1 MYIAPRPKANDD
13 PYFALRLALAS
24 SLALMVGLLIDSNM
38 LLMMPV
44 LIISLMGGMR
54 KAFDVNKAVSSP
66 ILVIVLISAFYW
78 LLSYLH
84 VRPILTL
91 LVVFYIAALAYYI
104 TLKNGSP
111 LGMIILI
118 AIVMMSV
125 SGAKSTLALA
135 FVHTAMIEAA
145 ITTFILIPL
154 LYWILP
160 TQATEPLPEEYQ
172 PDSHGYLL
180 ERAVLR
186 AAVLMALLG
195 WMYTLLDQSNITLVI
210 TAVFTLMFPCKEHQF
225 EEARERSYATI
236 VGGGFA
242 LVILT
247 TFGFVGH
254 LSVLFFMTLIA
265 GIFLANQMINGKNPP
280 MVYQFTLS
288 VMMTLI
294 CGSLNDQSP
303 VYLTI
308 LRILLTII
316 GTLGAVFLYA
326 TLERLLIKDVEITAH
341 QAKNPD

>member
-1 MYIAPRPKANDD
+1 
-13 PYFALRLALAS
+13 
-24 SLALMVGLLIDSNM
+24 
-38 LLMMPV
+38 
-44 LIISLMGGMR
+44 
-54 KAFDVNKAVSSP
+54 
-66 ILVIVLISAFYW
+66 
-78 LLSYLH
+78 
-84 VRPILTL
+84 
-91 LVVFYIAALAYYI
+91 
-104 TLKNGSP
+104 
-111 LGMIILI
+111 
-118 AIVMMSV
+118 
-125 SGAKSTLALA
+125 
-135 FVHTAMIEAA
+135 
-145 ITTFILIPL
+145 
-154 LYWILP
+154 
-160 TQATEPLPEEYQ
+160 
-172 PDSHGYLL
+172 
-180 ERAVLR
+180 
-186 AAVLMALLG
+186 MALLG